1 MRELSSKRVVVM
13 GLGRFGGGVGVS
25 RFLASRGARVLV
37 TDQAPADDLRGSLAK
52 LAGLP
57 IDYRLGEH
65 RADDFASADLVVIN
79 PAVDPRNNPFIQ
91 AAVAAGVPLTSE
103 IRLLIDHLPDRG
115 RRRTIGITGS
125 AGKSTTTAMIGHILN
140 ARLRAGA
147 LSGAEAVHIGG
158 NLGGSLLDR
167 IDTIAP
173 CDWVVL
179 ELSSFMLEGMAD
191 DTWSPHVA
199 VVTNL
204 APNHLDRHGTL
215 AEYAAAK
222 QVILEHQT
230 PHDVAILGPLPR
242 GLFHPRTAQVKWLE
256 TWSNLV
262 GKLEIPLLI
271 PGEHNQLNARAAIEA
286 VGPAGVDRHDAAA
299 ALADFPG
306 LPHRLQFVCEHG
318 GEGGVRYYN
327 DSKATTPEAAEL
339 ALRAFP
345 PGVVHI
351 ILGGYDKG
359 SDLAPLARFASRHCR
374 AIYTLGVTGPA
385 IAAAAA
391 APELD
396 AASVHGPSVDVPSCG
411 AAGWGPDDR
420 AKVVPCKNLDEAIA
434 HAAGSARRGEVVLL
448 SPACA
453 SWDQFENFE
462 RRGAAFVEAILKYT
476 GEGCPSPL
484 PGAGVG

>member
-1 MRELSSKRVVVM
+1 MRDQSSKRVVVM

-37 TDQAPADDLRGSLAK
+37 TDQAPAEELRESLARLADLK
-52 LAGLP
+52 L
-57 IDYRLGEH
+57 DYRLGEH
-65 RADDFASADLVVIN
+65 REEDFAAADLVVVN
-79 PAVDPRNNPFIQ
+79 PAVDPHGNKFIQ
-91 AAVAAGVPLTSE
+91 AALAAGVPLTSE
-103 IRLLIDHLPDRG
+103 IRLLIEHLPDRG

-140 ARLRAGA
+140 ARLRDGKLPGA
-147 LSGAEAVHIGG
+147 SAVHIGG
-158 NLGGSLLDR
+158 NLGGSLLGKVDA
-167 IDTIAP
+167 IKP
-173 CDWVVL
+173 SDWVVL
-179 ELSSFMLEGMAD
+179 ELSSFMLEGMKD
-191 DTWSPHVA
+191 DGWSPHVA

-204 APNHLDRHGTL
+204 APNHLDRHHTL
-215 AEYAAAK
+215 EEYAAAK

-230 PHDVAILGPLPR
+230 LDDVAILGPLPP
-242 GLFHPRTAQVKWLE
+242 GLFHPCTPSIKWLE
-256 TWSNLV
+256 AWGNTV

-271 PGEHNQLNARAAIEA
+271 PGEHNQLNARAALEA
-286 VGPAGVDRHDAAA
+286 VVPAGVDRHDAAA

-345 PGVVHI
+345 PGVVHV

-374 AIYTLGVTGPA
+374 AIYTVGVTGPA
-385 IAAAAA
+385 IAAAAGA
-391 APELD
+391 VELD

-411 AAGWGPDDR
+411 AAGWSADDR
-420 AKVVPCKNLDEAIA
+420 AAVIPCETLDRAVA
-434 HAAGSARRGEVVLL
+434 QAALNARRGEVVLL

-462 RRGAAFVEAILKYT
+462 RRGAAFGEAILKYT
-476 GEGCPSPL
+476 GEGCPP
-484 PGAGVG
+484 PGVRP